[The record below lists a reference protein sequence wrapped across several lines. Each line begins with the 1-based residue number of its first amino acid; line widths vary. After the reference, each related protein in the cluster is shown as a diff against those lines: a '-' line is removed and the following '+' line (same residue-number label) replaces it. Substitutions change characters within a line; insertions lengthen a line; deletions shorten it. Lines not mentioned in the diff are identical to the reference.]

1 MHKIQLPEDYAL
13 VLQQVEESGSED
25 FSILAESLRIERSR
39 LSHIVKALQHK
50 GLIVMHAAGEDFRI
64 RLSAKGRQLT
74 AYIWPHQQGW
84 SGSVA

>member
-50 GLIVMHAAGEDFRI
+50 GLIVMQARTFAF
-64 RLSAKGRQLT
+64 A
-74 AYIWPHQQGW
+74 
-84 SGSVA
+84 